1 MFQVG
6 DAVVHPGY
14 GAGKV
19 VNIEQLSCLGSN
31 KQYYSI
37 KLLDGSDTLVW
48 VPVKEAEAKGVRRPI
63 SESRLEQ
70 IWHRLR
76 AQAQELPSDHNKRY
90 EIIREKLENGNVLHV
105 AEALRDLSWKD
116 YHVRSLTSEGKRLYD
131 KGMKLLATEL
141 AVVRDSDP
149 EEIETEISNVLIE
162 NVTSDSP
169 N

>member
-48 VPVKEAEAKGVRRPI
+48 VPVKEAKAKGVRRPI
-63 SESRLEQ
+63 AESRLDQ

-76 AQAQELPSDHNKRY
+76 TQAEELPSDHNKRY
-90 EIIREKLENGNVLHV
+90 EIIRGKLENGNVLHV

-149 EEIETEISNVLIE
+149 DEIETEISNALTE
-162 NVTSDSP
+162 NVVSKSP
-169 N
+169 S